1 MSLYVCCV
9 YVLFV
14 CVCLLHSSFPLVLVL
29 VLVLVLPLLLLL
41 NRLGELE
48 QATAAFSQAA
58 ALDPLFWEAIIGQGN
73 IYLPLREHRE
83 ACK

>member
-1 MSLYVCCV
+1 MCCV

-14 CVCLLHSSFPLVLVL
+14 CVSLLHSSFPLVLVL
-29 VLVLVLPLLLLL
+29 VLLLLLL

-83 ACK
+83 ACE

>member
-1 MSLYVCCV
+1 MSLDVCCV

-14 CVCLLHSSFPLVLVL
+14 CVSLLHSSFPLVLVL
-29 VLVLVLPLLLLL
+29 VLLLLLL

-83 ACK
+83 ACE